1 MQTICNN
8 EGYRGTRQM
17 ITEYQISDGTQNLSI
32 KIIRSKRKSI
42 GLEVKADGSVLARI
56 PWTLTDKE
64 LEKFL
69 EEHKGWIL
77 KKVKLLEERQ
87 KDMEPSRAC
96 PVRELLPEDIVKIKK
111 KFSERVQYYSSRM
124 GVTYERIT
132 VRNQKTRWGSCSAK
146 GNLNFNY
153 QLYYLPEELFDYV
166 VVHEL
171 AHRKHMNHSAAFWEE
186 VGRYYPDYKGA
197 RERLKK
203 IEMGRE

>member
-1 MQTICNN
+1 
-8 EGYRGTRQM
+8 M

-32 KIIRSKRKSI
+32 QIIRSKRKSI

-56 PWTLTDKE
+56 PGYLTDKE
-64 LEKFL
+64 LGKFL
-69 EEHKGWIL
+69 EEHKGWVF

-87 KDMEPSRAC
+87 KDREPS
-96 PVRELLPEDIVKIKK
+96 PVLPVWELRPEDIEKIKK
-111 KFSERVQYYSSRM
+111 RFSERVQYYSSRM
-124 GVTYERIT
+124 GVTYKRIT
-132 VRNQKTRWGSCSAK
+132 IRNQKTRWGSCSAK

-153 QLYYLPEELFDYV
+153 QLYYLPEELLDYV

-186 VGRYYPDYKGA
+186 VGRYYPDYKEA

-203 IEMGRE
+203 IEMNPEYKV

>member
-1 MQTICNN
+1 
-8 EGYRGTRQM
+8 M
-17 ITEYQISDGTQNLSI
+17 ITEYKISDGKQNLSI
-32 KIIRSKRKSI
+32 RVIRSRRKSV
-42 GLEVKADGSVLARI
+42 GLEVKTDGNILARI
-56 PWTLTDKE
+56 PGYLTDGE

-77 KKVKLLEERQ
+77 KKVKLLEERL

-111 KFSERVQYYSSRM
+111 RFSERVQYYSSLM

-132 VRNQKTRWGSCSAK
+132 IRNQKTRWGSCSAK

-153 QLYYLPEELFDYV
+153 QLYYLPEELLDYV

-186 VGRYYPDYKGA
+186 VGRYYPDYKEA
-197 RERLKK
+197 RKRLKK
-203 IEMGRE
+203 IETE

>member
-1 MQTICNN
+1 
-8 EGYRGTRQM
+8 M
-17 ITEYQISDGTQNLSI
+17 ITEYKISDGKQNLSI
-32 KIIRSKRKSI
+32 RVIRSRRKNV
-42 GLEVKADGSVLARI
+42 GLEVKTDGNILARI
-56 PWTLTDKE
+56 PGYLTDGE

-96 PVRELLPEDIVKIKK
+96 PVRELLPEDIEKIKK
-111 KFSERVQYYSSRM
+111 RFSERVQYYSSLM

-132 VRNQKTRWGSCSAK
+132 IRNQKTRWGSCSAK

-153 QLYYLPEELFDYV
+153 QLYYLPEELLDYV

-186 VGRYYPDYKGA
+186 VGRYYPDYKEA
-197 RERLKK
+197 RKRLKK
-203 IEMGRE
+203 IETE